1 MMKRLQDCVTARAES
16 SPDARAVVGREEC
29 LTYGQLD
36 VLSNQLARAMKDAG
50 CRRRDRVCL
59 LAPKSPV
66 ALAAILGIYKAD
78 CVFVPLDPTGPAT
91 RLARIVASC
100 ESRCILAAG
109 AVVRVLEE
117 LVADPAVGAPPTIGW
132 LAADRPA
139 ADFCPRFDL
148 GDVRS
153 YPSAPIECCN
163 ISYEAAHI
171 LFTSG
176 STGSPKGVVIT
187 HENVIQF
194 VEWARRYFGM
204 NPSDRVSSHSPLHF
218 DLSTFD
224 VFGAVAAGAEL
235 HLVPPELNLIPQKLA
250 EFIRSS
256 ALTQWFSVPSIL
268 NYLAKFDVVRPNDF
282 PALKRL
288 MWCGEVFPTPPLIY
302 WMTRLP
308 HVQFTNLYGPTEAT
322 IASSYYTVPECPSNP
337 GAEIPIGKGCDG
349 EELLVL
355 NDRLEPVPVG
365 ETGNLYIRGVGVS
378 PGYWRDPE
386 RTAAAFVSN
395 PHDAEGT
402 DVLYK
407 TGDLAR
413 MGADGLIYFLGRCD
427 SQIKSRGYRIELG
440 EIEAALNTVEGLQ
453 EVAVVGI
460 PTGGFE
466 GTLIGC
472 AYAPLKGHDLAPA
485 HLRKAINALIPQYM
499 LPSRWMVL
507 DRLPK
512 NASGKI
518 DRRAIRESF
527 QLDEA
532 RTA

>member
-1 MMKRLQDCVTARAES
+1 MTTRLQDWVTIRAES
-16 SPDARAVVGREEC
+16 SPDARAIVGREEC
-29 LTYGQLD
+29 LTYGELD
-36 VLSNQLARAMKDAG
+36 VLSNQIARVIKDAG
-50 CRRRDRVCL
+50 CASGDRVCL
-59 LAPKSPV
+59 LMPKSPV
-66 ALAAILGIYKAD
+66 ALAAILGIYKAG
-78 CVFVPLDPTGPAT
+78 CMFVPLDPTGPAS
-91 RLARIVASC
+91 RVARIVASC
-100 ESRCILAAG
+100 ESRCILAGG
-109 AVVRVLEE
+109 AVVQVLED
-117 LVADPAVGAPPTIGW
+117 LLADAALGAPPIVGW
-132 LAADRPA
+132 LAPDRPVA
-139 ADFCPRFDL
+139 SFTPRVDL
-148 GDVRS
+148 RDVRS
-153 YPSAPIECCN
+153 YPGGTVEGRETSPD
-163 ISYEAAHI
+163 AAHI

-187 HENVIQF
+187 HANVIRF
-194 VEWARRYFGM
+194 VEWARGYFGM
-204 NPSDRVSSHSPLHF
+204 RSSDRVSSHSPLHF

-224 VFGAVAAGAEL
+224 VFGAFAAGAEL
-235 HLVPPELNLIPQKLA
+235 HLVPPELNLVPQKLA

-282 PALKRL
+282 PALERL
-288 MWCGEVFPTPPLIY
+288 MWCGEVFPTPALVY

-308 HVQFTNLYGPTEAT
+308 DVRFTNLYGPTEAT
-322 IASSYYTVPECPSNP
+322 IASSYYTVPRCPTDLN
-337 GAEIPIGKGCDG
+337 AEIPIGTACDG

-355 NDRLEPVPVG
+355 TDRLEPAAEG
-365 ETGNLYIRGVGVS
+365 EIGDLYIRGAGLS

-386 RTAAAFVSN
+386 RTAAAFVPN
-395 PHDAEGT
+395 PRDPDGA

-413 MGADGLIYFLGRCD
+413 RGADGLVYFLGRSD

-472 AYAPLKGHDLAPA
+472 AYAPLKGQQLMPA
-485 HLRKAINALIPQYM
+485 HVRKAINALIPQYM

-518 DRRAIRESF
+518 DRRAIREKF
-527 QLDEA
+527 QMDEA